1 MNRKNDFSNID
12 TKTKNPKI
20 IQLLQ
25 HYTITRGNIRKDDT
39 ELKKLR
45 LTFDKLIKKDK
56 AIERTLTYDF
66 E

>member
-1 MNRKNDFSNID
+1 
-12 TKTKNPKI
+12 
-20 IQLLQ
+20 LQ

-56 AIERTLTYDF
+56 AIARTLTYDF